1 MRYRFAKST
10 PGTSGC
16 PRSRTVA
23 KPSVTRV
30 PVDQITA
37 SRRPSASIAVVGN
50 PNSGKSTLFNRLT
63 GLRQRTANYPGAT
76 VEKHVGTAKV
86 GSVVLELID
95 LPGTFSLSAHS
106 LEERIAV
113 DVILGRM
120 PGTNPPAGIL
130 AVVDMTNLYQ
140 GLYLVQQL
148 MELELPMV
156 VALTMSDA
164 ADVKG
169 LRVDIDALQAR
180 LGGVTV
186 CPVVAT
192 TGQGINALREALA
205 ELPGSPQ
212 PDLPAFWPEL
222 NIAAEQLAAELQ
234 GSVRR
239 IEIERALVDSSGESE
254 QEILGRLGKGGD
266 ERVAEVRREL
276 FGDEPPLAKEAR
288 YRYRWVREIFDEVQQ
303 RAPPLYTWGSHFI
316 AWLNRPVPG
325 TIGLFVVMAIV
336 FQAVFAWAT
345 PMMDAIDAGTA
356 ALGSFLATQM
366 PEGAFASLLS
376 DGVVAGV
383 GSVIVFLP
391 QIVILFL
398 FIILLEDSG
407 YLARAAYLMDR
418 VMRSVGLS
426 GQSIIPMISSFACA
440 VPGIMAT
447 RVIPNRRDRIAT
459 MLAAP
464 FMTCSARLPIYALL
478 IAAFVPAE
486 SIGWMNLQGLVLFG
500 LYVLGILAGV
510 LTALLLKVTALRGP
524 KPPFAL
530 MLPEFRKP
538 NLRTVLMQLAGR
550 IRIFLSRAG
559 TVIFAV
565 AVIVW
570 ALAYYPRSDTVAGE
584 LAEQQAVAE
593 ASLTGGALGEAL
605 QRLEHQAA
613 ADQLA
618 QSWLG
623 RAGQAVEPVFR
634 PLGWDWRISAAVI
647 AGFPAREVVVA
658 VLGTVYALGDEADD
672 ATLSQRLKS
681 ATWPDG
687 AAVFT
692 LPMVFGL
699 LIFYACCLQCAATL
713 AVIQRE
719 TNSWRWPVFA
729 WFYMSAIG
737 YVGAL
742 LVYQLGS
749 G

>member
-1 MRYRFAKST
+1 MAS
-10 PGTSGC
+10 
-16 PRSRTVA
+16 
-23 KPSVTRV
+23 PSVSRV
-30 PVDQITA
+30 PVDQITV

-76 VEKHVGTAKV
+76 VEKHIGTVNLGK
-86 GSVVLELID
+86 VVLELID

-106 LEERIAV
+106 MEERIAV
-113 DVILGRM
+113 DVVLGRM

-140 GLYLVQQL
+140 GLYLVQQV

-164 ADVKG
+164 AGSSG

-180 LGGVTV
+180 LGGAVV

-192 TGQGINALREALA
+192 TGQGMNTLREALA
-205 ELPGSPQ
+205 ALPDSSE
-212 PDLPAFWPEL
+212 PDRPVIWPEL
-222 NIAAEQLAAELQ
+222 NEAAEKLAGESKGA
-234 GSVRR
+234 VRR
-239 IEIERALVDSSGESE
+239 VEIERSLIDGSDDKDRAA
-254 QEILGRLGKGGD
+254 I
-266 ERVAEVRREL
+266 RREV
-276 FGDEPPLAKEAR
+276 FGDEPPLAQEAR
-288 YRYRWVREIFDEVQQ
+288 HRYRWVREILDEVQQ
-303 RAPPLYTWGSHFI
+303 KAPPLATWSSHFI

-325 TIGLFVVMAIV
+325 TIGLFLVMAIV

-345 PMMDAIDAGTA
+345 PVMNAIDAGTA
-356 ALGSFLATQM
+356 ALGFFIQSQL
-366 PEGAFASLLS
+366 PEGAMASLLS
-376 DGVVAGV
+376 DGIVAGV

-391 QIVILFL
+391 QIMILFL

-464 FMTCSARLPIYALL
+464 FMTCSARLPVYALL

-486 SIGWMNLQGLVLFG
+486 TVGWLNLQGLVLLG
-500 LYVLGILAGV
+500 LYVLGIVAGV

-524 KPPFAL
+524 KPPFVL

-538 NLRTVLMQLAGR
+538 NLRTVLLQLWGR
-550 IRIFLSRAG
+550 VRVFLRRAG
-559 TVIFAV
+559 TVIFTV

-570 ALAYYPRSDTVAGE
+570 ALAYYPRSDTVVWE
-584 LAEQQAVAE
+584 LAGQRAQAE
-593 ASLTGGALGEAL
+593 ATLTGDALGETL
-605 QRLEHQAA
+605 QQLEHRAA

-623 RAGQAVEPVFR
+623 RAGHVVEPAFK
-634 PLGWDWRISAAVI
+634 PLGWDWKVSAAVI
-647 AGFPAREVVVA
+647 AGFPAREVVIA
-658 VLGTVYALGDEADD
+658 VLGTVYAVGDAADEA
-672 ATLSQRLKS
+672 TLAQRLKS

-729 WFYMSAIG
+729 WFYMSTIG

>member
-1 MRYRFAKST
+1 MAKS
-10 PGTSGC
+10 
-16 PRSRTVA
+16 
-23 KPSVTRV
+23 SVTSV
-30 PVDQITA
+30 SVDEITV
-37 SRRPSASIAVVGN
+37 SRRSFGRIVIVGN

-63 GLRQRTANYPGAT
+63 GLRQQTTNYPGAT
-76 VEKHVGTAKV
+76 VEKHVGTAAV
-86 GSVVLELID
+86 GKIILELID
-95 LPGTFSLSAHS
+95 LPGIFSLGAHS

-120 PGTNPPAGIL
+120 SGTNTPSGIL

-140 GLYLVQQL
+140 GLYLLQQL
-148 MELELPMV
+148 MGLELPMV

-169 LRVDIDALQAR
+169 LRVDINGLQAR
-180 LGGVTV
+180 LGGVVV
-186 CPVVAT
+186 CPVVGT
-192 TGQGINALREALA
+192 TGQGINALRQALA
-205 ELPGSPQ
+205 ELPGSP
-212 PDLPAFWPEL
+212 PSDLPAFWPEL
-222 NIAAEQLAAELQ
+222 NKAVQQVSVQLKEFTHR
-234 GSVRR
+234 V
-239 IEIERALVDSSGESE
+239 EIERALIDGFSESE
-254 QEILGRLGKGGD
+254 QDMLDRFCESDNIRL
-266 ERVAEVRREL
+266 AEARRQL
-276 FGDEPPLAKEAR
+276 FGDEPPLATEAR
-288 YRYRWVREIFDEVQQ
+288 YRYKWIREVLDEVQQ
-303 RAPPLYTWGSHFI
+303 KTPPIYTWI
-316 AWLNRPVPG
+316 ARVHAWVNRPVPG

-345 PMMDAIDAGTA
+345 PMMDAIDT
-356 ALGSFLATQM
+356 GSKAFGNFLALQV
-366 PEGAFASLLS
+366 PEGALASLLS

-398 FIILLEDSG
+398 FVILLEDSG

-418 VMRSVGLS
+418 AMRSVGLS

-478 IAAFVPAE
+478 IAAFVPAK
-486 SIGWMNLQGLVLFG
+486 SIGWLNLQGLVLFG
-500 LYVLGILAGV
+500 LYLLGIFAGM

-524 KPPFAL
+524 NPPFAL

-538 NLRTVLMQLAGR
+538 NLRTVLMQLMDR
-550 IRIFLSRAG
+550 VKVFLRRAG
-559 TVIFAV
+559 TVIFSV

-570 ALAYYPRSDTVAGE
+570 ALAYNPRSGAVEME
-584 LAEQQAVAE
+584 LAEQQTIAE
-593 ASLTGGALGEAL
+593 ASLVGSSLSASLR
-605 QRLEHQAA
+605 QLEHQAA

-623 RAGQAVEPVFR
+623 RAGQMIEPVFK

-658 VLGTVYALGDEADD
+658 ILGTVYAVGDEANE
-672 ATLSQRLKS
+672 ATLAQRLKS

-687 AAVFT
+687 SAIFT

-699 LIFYACCLQCAATL
+699 LIFYAFCLQCAATL

-729 WFYMSAIG
+729 WFYMSTIG
-737 YVGAL
+737 YLGAFT
-742 LVYQLGS
+742 VFQLGS
-749 G
+749 A